1 MEGGLADSAVLRRY
15 APMMLSGE
23 LTGSALTALKDL
35 EIISDLG
42 RETGAPM
49 PMTGLLTSLHRLLA
63 SQGHHVGGMAGVLR
77 LYAEGPLAECR
88 PVRS

>member
-1 MEGGLADSAVLRRY
+1 
-15 APMMLSGE
+15 MMLSGE

-63 SQGHHVGGMAGVLR
+63 SQGHHRGGMAGVIR
-77 LYAEGPLAECR
+77 LYAEGSLAAGQS
-88 PVRS
+88 VRS